1 MGVTGTRFTLLSD
14 QCVYASL
21 RFGIDLNRLGI
32 DSLRLAPNAD
42 ENERANEEKQKR
54 AKPKQ

>member
-21 RFGIDLNRLGI
+21 RFGIDLNRLCI

-42 ENERANEEKQKR
+42 ENERAHEEKQKR
-54 AKPKQ
+54 AKP